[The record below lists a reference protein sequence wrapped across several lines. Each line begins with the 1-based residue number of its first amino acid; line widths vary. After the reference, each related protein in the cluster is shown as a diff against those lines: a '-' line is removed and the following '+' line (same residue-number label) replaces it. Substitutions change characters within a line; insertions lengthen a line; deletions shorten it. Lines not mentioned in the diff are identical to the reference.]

1 MGTFFVNNYSV
12 STGSLRSLL
21 YVEWLLL
28 FVTASIEIILHL
40 FNPERPAPWLIV
52 GVNLGFALL
61 GLLGRAISP
70 NPRTAGWQKIG
81 LTILEFG
88 LIAIAGNIIG
98 RRSSNFV
105 AMLCTIAVI
114 RACLRFGQRGR
125 SIVTGLAIV
134 TFLGVL
140 LTRPDRRWRV
150 RFPDSQIFFYEQLT
164 TKFYVALS
172 FGLTLLVIL
181 LLVNTLLA
189 ERQSRQTLDAVN
201 QQLRRY
207 ALQIEDQATLQERS
221 RIAREIHDA
230 LGHTL
235 MAQSI
240 LLQNTKVFLASDV
253 EQAQEFLA
261 ESIELGA
268 QALRDV
274 RQSVATLRTNPLKS
288 VGLEPAIS
296 QLVENFQQTN
306 GLQPSYN
313 IQLQRALPAEVSLAL
328 YRIVQEALTNIQK
341 HAQASQVKIEIL
353 ASREQVN
360 LLIEDNGRGCDLNDK
375 TTGFGLQ
382 GMQERTQNLAGNFQI
397 TSQVGTGCRIMAEI
411 PLLGFDS

>member
-1 MGTFFVNNYSV
+1 
-12 STGSLRSLL
+12 
-21 YVEWLLL
+21 VEWLLL
-28 FVTASIEIILHL
+28 FITAAIEVFLHL

-52 GVNLGFALL
+52 GVNLGFAGL
-61 GLLGRAISP
+61 GLLSRAVS
-70 NPRTAGWQKIG
+70 RTPQTARWQNIG
-81 LTILEFG
+81 LTLLELG
-88 LIAIAGNIIG
+88 LIVMAGNISG
-98 RRSSNFV
+98 RRAGNFV

-134 TFLGVL
+134 TFLGLL
-140 LTRPDRRWRV
+140 LTRPNRR
-150 RFPDSQIFFYEQLT
+150 FLASAADHQIFFYEQLT
-164 TKFYVALS
+164 GKFYAALS
-172 FGLTLLVIL
+172 FGLTLMIIL

-189 ERQSRQTLDAVN
+189 ERQSRREIDVAN

-240 LLQNTKVFLASDV
+240 LLQNTQVFLASDRM
-253 EQAQEFLA
+253 QAQGFLA

-274 RQSVATLRTNPLKS
+274 RQSVATLRSNPLQQ
-288 VGLEPAIS
+288 VGLETAIL
-296 QLVENFQQTN
+296 QLGENFQQTS
-306 GLQPSYN
+306 GLPPNYH
-313 IQLQRALPAEVSLAL
+313 LQIHRSLPPEVSLAL

-341 HAQASQVKIEIL
+341 HAQATQVNIEIV
-353 ASREQVN
+353 ANRAQVQ
-360 LLIEDNGRGCDLNDK
+360 LSIADNGQGFNLQEM

-382 GMQERTQNLAGNFQI
+382 GMRERTQNLAGIFRI
-397 TSQVGTGCRIMAEI
+397 ATQVGGGCRIMAEI
-411 PLLGFDS
+411 PLLGFDP